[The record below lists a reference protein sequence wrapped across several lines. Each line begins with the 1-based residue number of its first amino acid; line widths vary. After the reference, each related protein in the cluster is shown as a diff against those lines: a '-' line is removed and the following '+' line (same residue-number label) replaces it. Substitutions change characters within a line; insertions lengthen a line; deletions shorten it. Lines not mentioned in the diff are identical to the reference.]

1 MTPSPRREFF
11 AYHPRQW
18 RLMLALAAS
27 GSLILTAWAMA
38 SAVRSAAPL
47 EFARAGLS
55 FGLVLAMLTVH
66 HKLRPK
72 PMWGVRVTPVSLTVS
87 RPTTGTIEIPW
98 SAVKDIRRS
107 GAKRETVIL
116 FVGADKRVMVTAH
129 LFPSREEFEALAS
142 AIDEQRPTQVH
153 DA

>member
-18 RLMLALAAS
+18 RLWLALAAA

-38 SAVRSAAPL
+38 SAVRSGAPL

-55 FGLVLAMLTVH
+55 GGLVLAMLTVH
-66 HKLRPK
+66 HRLRPK
-72 PMWGVRVTPVSLTVS
+72 PEWGVKVTPVTLTVS

-107 GAKRETVIL
+107 GTKRETVII
-116 FVGADKRVMVTAH
+116 FVGEAKRVMIAAH
-129 LFPSREEFEALAS
+129 LFPSRSEFEALAS
-142 AIDEQRPTQVH
+142 AIDDQRPSSGH